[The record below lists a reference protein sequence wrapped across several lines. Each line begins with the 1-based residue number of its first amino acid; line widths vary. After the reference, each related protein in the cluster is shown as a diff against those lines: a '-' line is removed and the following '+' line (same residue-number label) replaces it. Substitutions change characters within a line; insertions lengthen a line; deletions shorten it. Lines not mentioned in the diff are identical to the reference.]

1 MAGRAR
7 EHFLRFR
14 RRAGRVYRRVRPR
27 RAPAR
32 GRMPD
37 VEPETTNLGRVV
49 DDLVLNARRR
59 MRVGV
64 DPDYDLI
71 HDNFD
76 ALHYLLRRR
85 ELMTRPQ
92 VDLVQHFLEHGE
104 AEQLSPQPHFSMANY
119 LRQHPDAAV
128 SGERSPYLAWL
139 KRGRDAGELADPV
152 PRIDLV
158 APVLGL
164 EAAELTDRLVAR
176 RTDLLQRLRTGRLG
190 EMVAKAAEVEPL
202 IGAAW
207 PAITRPLLMPLTNSP
222 AVMAG
227 ISALH
232 RSHEAAAF
240 RPARV
245 VLVVNHARRAPDLG
259 VEGHLTH
266 ALGEYV
272 DPSEVVVVYTDAS
285 VDQPF
290 PRHPEGVRE
299 VDFARFVADVHDDE
313 DQTEDEYA
321 QKVLIALLRTFRADA
336 VVNIRSRLLF
346 RSLRTYARA
355 LTASERLF
363 LFLSGNEQTAMGT
376 WDGWGPQYVYRTF
389 DRIAGLITDNDYFAG
404 QLTDTYLIPPAE
416 QARVH
421 VLRSPVDRDIPLA
434 DQPERVPER
443 RPQVFWAG
451 GWGRQRKADVL
462 LELARRMP
470 DVDFRVWT
478 RGRAPAPDSRELP
491 HNLVLESGGGDT
503 RALPLREADVWLHT
517 AVWDSVPAGLLEVA
531 MTGVPIVAT
540 RVGGTS
546 EVIGDDGWPVAES
559 GTASEYQKAIRAVL
573 GDPGEAR
580 RRAAALRE
588 RMLAER
594 DPKGYAAQVAGLL
607 LTGDRHKV
615 GETYE

>member
-1 MAGRAR
+1 
-7 EHFLRFR
+7 
-14 RRAGRVYRRVRPR
+14 
-27 RAPAR
+27 
-32 GRMPD
+32 MPD
-37 VEPETTNLGRVV
+37 VALDPTQLGPVV
-49 DDLVLNARRR
+49 DDLVVNARRR

-64 DPDYDLI
+64 DPDYDLV

-76 ALHYLLRRR
+76 VLHYLLQQRN
-85 ELMTRPQ
+85 LMGSPH
-92 VDLVQHFLEHGE
+92 VDLIQHFLEHGE

-119 LRQHPDAAV
+119 LRQHPQAAD

-164 EAAELTDRLVAR
+164 ETSEVTDLLVAR
-176 RTDLLQRLRTGRLG
+176 RTDLQQRLRSGRLG

-207 PAITRPLLMPLTNSP
+207 PAITRPLMMPLINSR
-222 AVMAG
+222 AVTAG
-227 ISALH
+227 MSALH

-245 VLVVNHARRAPDLG
+245 VLVVNQARRAPDRG

-266 ALGEYV
+266 ALAEYV
-272 DPSEVVVVYTDAS
+272 DPTEIVVIYTDSS

-290 PRHPEGVRE
+290 RRHPEGVRE
-299 VDFARFVADVHDDE
+299 LDFARFVADIPEDE
-313 DQTEDEYA
+313 DLPEDEDR
-321 QKVLIALLRTFRADA
+321 QQVLVTLLRTFRADA

-376 WDGWGPQYVYRTF
+376 WEGWGPDYLYRIF
-389 DRIAGLITDNDYFAG
+389 DRLAGLITDNEYFAG
-404 QLTDTYLIPPAE
+404 HLTDTYLIPPAE

-421 VLRSPVDRDIPLA
+421 VLRTPVDPDISLA
-434 DQPERVPER
+434 EQPGSLRGR

-451 GWGRQRKADVL
+451 TWGRQRKVDVL

-470 DVDFRVWT
+470 DIDFRVWT
-478 RGRAPAPDSRELP
+478 PGRAANSAALPD
-491 HNLVLESGGGDT
+491 NLVVRPGGEDT
-503 RALPLREADVWLHT
+503 RALPLHEADLWLHS
-517 AVWDSVPAGLLEVA
+517 AAWDSVPAQLLEVA
-531 MTGVPIVAT
+531 MTGVPIVGT

-546 EVIGDDGWPVAES
+546 EVIGDDAWPVAEAAGVGS
-559 GTASEYQKAIRAVL
+559 YEQAIRAVL
-573 GDPGEAR
+573 SDPGEAR

-594 DPKGYAAQVAGLL
+594 DRKRFATAVAELL
-607 LTGDRHKV
+607 LTSDDGAV
-615 GETYE
+615 GRTDA